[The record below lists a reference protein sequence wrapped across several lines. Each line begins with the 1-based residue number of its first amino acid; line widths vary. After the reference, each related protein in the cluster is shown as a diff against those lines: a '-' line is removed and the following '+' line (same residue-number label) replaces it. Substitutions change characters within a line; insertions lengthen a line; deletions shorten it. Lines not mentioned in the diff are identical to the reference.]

1 MADYVKVASMGDL
14 HENESKVVT
23 VNGTEV
29 ALIKIGANV
38 CAVRNVCPH
47 KGGPL
52 GEGEIQGSILT
63 CPWHGWE
70 FDLADGGKCTMN
82 EMIEAKMYPVKQEGD
97 AVLIE
102 I

>member
-1 MADYVKVASMGDL
+1 MADFVKVAIL
-14 HENESKVVT
+14 AEIQENQGKLVS

-29 ALIKIGANV
+29 ALYKVGA
-38 CAVRNVCPH
+38 CIYALRNICPH

-52 GEGEIQGSILT
+52 GEGEIQGSVVT

-70 FDLADGGKCTMN
+70 FDLADAGKCTMN
-82 EMIEAKMYPVKQEGD
+82 EIIEAKMYPVKQEGD